1 MPDAIHDEA
10 LERRHRDPIACG
22 DGHVVE
28 PEPERVQSGQARRAA
43 ARQRAERPLLPMGK
57 EARRRGEQL
66 HAAPVQAERRLPAA
80 CNEGGHQWQ
89 SESEAIIQFGAP
101 PATSIAPSAL
111 KYSAD
116 KPCGPATSLLPPTT
130 APSSSAPSAP
140 SSSSSLLA
148 AWSAVVG
155 CGPGPP
161 DAVPTM
167 APAAAA
173 APEAPLRAAATDGTH
188 RSSGPPAAPEPPQP
202 PSDRPSCAARSRECS
217 SASGAALSRRP
228 SLMRRAASAATTSRS
243 DRASIGW

>member
-10 LERRHRDPIACG
+10 LERRHRDPIGCG

-28 PEPERVQSGQARRAA
+28 HEPERVQSGQARRAA

-80 CNEGGHQWQ
+80 CNEEDHQLQ
-89 SESEAIIQFGAP
+89 SESEAIIRFGAP

-155 CGPGPP
+155 GETGPS

-167 APAAAA
+167 APAQQRPRRRRGEQPRQTA
-173 APEAPLRAAATDGTH
+173 RAAHQDRLPLQNRLNRHPTVRRVPHVRESAA
-188 RSSGPPAAPEPPQP
+188 RPAAPH
-202 PSDRPSCAARSRECS
+202 SR
-217 SASGAALSRRP
+217 AGPR
-228 SLMRRAASAATTSRS
+228 
-243 DRASIGW
+243 